1 MTARYIQVTKPGIV
15 CGNLISVIG
24 GFLLSS
30 QDNINY
36 VLLLF
41 TVLGVGLVIASSCVY
56 NNFIDRDIDKK
67 TNRTKNRVL
76 AQGLISAKCSLIY
89 ATILGIIG
97 FTILYVAVNFLSML
111 IAAIGMIIY
120 VGVYSLYMKRNSIH
134 STLVGSLSGATPPII
149 GYCAISGQL
158 QPGALIL
165 LIIFSLWQIP
175 HSYAIAIYQLQ
186 DYQLANIP
194 IMPAV
199 KGIFATKNY
208 IILYIILFIVATLML
223 KIFGYT
229 GYKYLAVV
237 STVNAW
243 WLMTAISGYWTK
255 NNFMWA
261 RKLFLISIVVM
272 ITLSI
277 MMSVDVIKLNLKLTP
292 ILLS

>member
-1 MTARYIQVTKPGIV
+1 MTAKYIQVTKPGIV
-15 CGNLISVIG
+15 FGNLISVIG
-24 GFLLSS
+24 GFLLSA

-36 VLLLF
+36 MLLLF

-56 NNFIDRDIDKK
+56 NNHIDRDIDKK
-67 TNRTKNRVL
+67 TNRTKDRAL
-76 AQGLISAKCSLIY
+76 AQGLISVKCSLIY
-89 ATILGIIG
+89 ATVLGITG
-97 FTILYVAVNFLSML
+97 FTILYIAVNFLAML
-111 IAAIGMIIY
+111 IAALGMIIY
-120 VGVYSLYMKRNSIH
+120 VVVYSLYMKRNSIH

-165 LIIFSLWQIP
+165 LMIFSLWQIP
-175 HSYAIAIYQLQ
+175 HSYAITIYQLQ

-194 IMPAV
+194 IVPVV
-199 KGIFATKNY
+199 KGIFVTKNY

-229 GYKYLAVV
+229 GYKYLLVV

-255 NNFMWA
+255 NNLIWA
-261 RKLFLISIVVM
+261 RKLFLISIVV
-272 ITLSI
+272 ITTVSI
-277 MMSVDVIKLNLKLTP
+277 MMSVDVMELNPKPAP
-292 ILLS
+292 ICLS